1 MGTAGCTDR
10 RADFPLRPSSRV
22 ELTRITH
29 LSDFN
34 ISHLADNVVLLQY
47 VWSGPNV
54 KRALTVLKARASAL
68 EPTVREFKIRP
79 DGIVLGDELE
89 YGHDIR

>member
-1 MGTAGCTDR
+1 
-10 RADFPLRPSSRV
+10 
-22 ELTRITH
+22 
-29 LSDFN
+29 
-34 ISHLADNVVLLQY
+34 

-89 YGHDIR
+89 YGHDVG